1 MHEFPGRLASLFC
14 FLSFFCF
21 LDEATLFLLLTCKH
35 LWTFNCFAL
44 FSFFP
49 PFFFSNA
56 SNICTVHVSSLCA
69 VAEPDRRLFLKN
81 MMMQLNRS
89 VILECPHLDVPWFHE
104 EYCQEQAK
112 LLAGKGNM
120 WAAVWWFCVRL
131 FRSAKFLVTKVL
143 AGKGRT
149 WAAVWW
155 FCVRVFK
162 SAKFLVTK
170 VLAGK
175 GRTWAAVWWFCVHVF
190 RSAKLLVTKVQF
202 RREPQVND
210 FVLKFSG
217 VLHCWSI
224 LFLLYSLGLNFC
236 SYPAPP

>member
-1 MHEFPGRLASLFC
+1 MHEFPGRLASL
-14 FLSFFCF
+14 FCF

-49 PFFFSNA
+49 PFFFPNA

-69 VAEPDRRLFLKN
+69 IAEPDRRLFLKN

-155 FCVRVFK
+155 FCVHVFR

-170 VLAGK
+170 VQL
-175 GRTWAAVWWFCVHVF
+175 RH
-190 RSAKLLVTKVQF
+190 
-202 RREPQVND
+202 EPQVND

-217 VLHCWSI
+217 VLRCWSI
-224 LFLLYSLGLNFC
+224 LFLLYSLCLNFC